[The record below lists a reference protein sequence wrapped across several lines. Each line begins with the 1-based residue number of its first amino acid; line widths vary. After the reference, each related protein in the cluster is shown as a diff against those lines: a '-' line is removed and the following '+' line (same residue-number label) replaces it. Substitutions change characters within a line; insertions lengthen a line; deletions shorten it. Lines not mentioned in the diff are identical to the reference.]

1 MNDRAASDLLPW
13 ILTAVAVL
21 IMGIAVG
28 YSSTDGEPDSAKP
41 EFHGG
46 AVPADKS
53 PPQAA
58 RLRSSA
64 NAAQSSGHR
73 T

>member
-13 ILTAVAVL
+13 ILTAAAVL
-21 IMGIAVG
+21 IMGVAVR
-28 YSSTDGEPDSAKP
+28 YSSTDGEPDSAKT
-41 EFHGG
+41 EFHSG
-46 AVPADKS
+46 AVPADRL
-53 PPQAA
+53 PPPAS

-64 NAAQSSGHR
+64 NAAQSSGHG

>member
-1 MNDRAASDLLPW
+1 MNDRAGSDLLPW

-21 IMGIAVG
+21 IMGVAVG
-28 YSSTDGEPDSAKP
+28 YSSEGEPDSAKP
-41 EFHGG
+41 ELHSG
-46 AVPADKS
+46 AVPAHEL
-53 PPQAA
+53 PPQPA

-64 NAAQSSGHR
+64 NGAQSFGHG